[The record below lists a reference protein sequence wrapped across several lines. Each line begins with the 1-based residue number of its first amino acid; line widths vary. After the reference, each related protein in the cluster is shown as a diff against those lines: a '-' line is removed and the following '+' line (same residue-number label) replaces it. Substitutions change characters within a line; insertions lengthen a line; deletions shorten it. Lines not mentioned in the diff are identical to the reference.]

1 MKIDTLVR
9 DNIKKMSSYSSARDD
24 YKNGYDENLIYLD
37 ANESPFEN
45 GINRYPNNKHNDLKT
60 VVSKIKNIEKDQ
72 VVFGNG
78 TDEILDLIVRVFC
91 NPNEDKIIT
100 LPPTYGMY
108 DVIAKTNSVENIEIP
123 LKNNFSIDKN
133 KILSLNSVKTK
144 VLFLCSPN
152 NPTGNSFDINDLNDL
167 IKDFKG
173 IVVVDE
179 AYINFSSQKSL
190 ISLIDKH
197 DNLIITQT
205 MSKAYGM
212 AGIRLGMGFSNKNII
227 SYINKIKPPYNVNT
241 LTENKV
247 LKELSKTDEFKNN
260 ISLILNQRK
269 VLISSLEKLDFVQKT
284 YKSDANFLLVK
295 VDNADL
301 RYNQLLKKGIVVRN
315 RSNQFL
321 CQNCLRITIGTREEN
336 KILIKTLNELWK
348 RFFL

>member
-1 MKIDTLVR
+1 MKTDTLVR
-9 DNIKKMSSYSSARDD
+9 DNIKKMFSYSSARDD
-24 YKNGYDENLIYLD
+24 YKNGDDENLIYLD

-133 KILSLNSVKTK
+133 KILSLSSVKTK

-179 AYINFSSQKSL
+179 AYIDFSSQKSL

-247 LKELSKTDEFKNN
+247 LKELSKTDELKNN

-269 VLISSLEKLDFVQKT
+269 VLISSLEKLNFVQKT

-315 RSNQFL
+315 RSNQYL

-336 KILIKTLNELWK
+336 KILIKTLNEL
-348 RFFL
+348 